1 MEICCMAQE
10 TQMGA
15 LYQSRGVG
23 WARRWEGGSK
33 GRGYT
38 YTYGCFMLG
47 FDRKQQNSLKQ
58 LSFNKKKKKKC
69 CVGQDINVEAS
80 VLFLKEG
87 RLALVMSACNF
98 QWEKSKEAAKER
110 VGGMGREVT
119 QAGAGLLH
127 LWYPLPPSP
136 QPPLPFPT
144 YD

>member
-33 GRGYT
+33 ARGYM

-58 LSFNKKKKKKC
+58 LSFNKKKKEVLCWSGHKC
-69 CVGQDINVEAS
+69 GGFSLI
-80 VLFLKEG
+80 FKG
-87 RLALVMSACNF
+87 R
-98 QWEKSKEAAKER
+98 
-110 VGGMGREVT
+110 
-119 QAGAGLLH
+119 
-127 LWYPLPPSP
+127 
-136 QPPLPFPT
+136 
-144 YD
+144 